1 MHAVYRDT
9 DSYPELV
16 YSVVAQQLR
25 ELRQEEQLRETRR
38 ARRARRAARI
48 RAMLPFG
55 GGR

>member
-1 MHAVYRDT
+1 MHAVYRDS

-25 ELRQEEQLRETRR
+25 ELRHDDQLRQARR